1 MDASGMIGVRE
12 KRQVTVG
19 GLVAHESPTQL
30 GSEQLMVKSRAD
42 RLSPFMTSFL
52 FELWNY

>member
-1 MDASGMIGVRE
+1 MIGVRE
-12 KRQVTVG
+12 KHQVTVG